1 MRSWECKMNVDT
13 GRILAEVFL
22 DILERTAFMFGE
34 ITEISEVS
42 EIAPESVHASIAF
55 KGEIEGK
62 IEIVAPCDFCT
73 ELAANML
80 GTDPN
85 DDVAERRGI
94 DSLRELLNITCGN
107 FVTAVTGNRSVT
119 DIRVAST
126 RIIPSSACN
135 ELMQESGWTAIMV
148 DENPILVRLSSGC

>member
-1 MRSWECKMNVDT
+1 MNVDT

-22 DILERTAFMFGE
+22 DILERIAFMFGE
-34 ITEISEVS
+34 IVEMSDVS
-42 EIAPESVHASIAF
+42 GIETESVHASIAF
-55 KGEIEGK
+55 RGQIDGQ

-107 FVTAVTGNRSVT
+107 FVTAATGNRSVT
-119 DIRVAST
+119 DVRVPST
-126 RIIPSSACN
+126 RIIASGACN
-135 ELMQESGWTAIMV
+135 ELMQECGWTAILV
-148 DENPILVRLSSGC
+148 DENPILVRLSSGN